1 MCVLYGNAKPETI
14 IERGDTM
21 KHACFL
27 FLAFLFFSCS
37 VTKEEAIKALQDGD
51 VGTVKKYLITAR
63 SPDEAVN
70 QLGYN
75 FLHLAILGKNR
86 AMAETILSGGI
97 GIESATKAGFTPLM
111 LALQNKDPEMT
122 RFLLES
128 GADPNAVNNKDRRKT
143 ALHYAAI
150 NGPVENVKMLVDK
163 GAKVDALDGIRA
175 NAVNWAA
182 WIGPFDC
189 VKFLVEAGSDLHI
202 VDTNGD
208 TPLSSSK
215 SNPDKRIYEYLRSA
229 DASR

>member
-1 MCVLYGNAKPETI
+1 
-14 IERGDTM
+14 M
-21 KHACFL
+21 KQAFFL
-27 FLAFLFFSCS
+27 FLALLFVSCS
-37 VTKEEAIKALQDGD
+37 VTKEQAIKALQNGD
-51 VGTVKKYLITAR
+51 VGTVKKYLLAAR
-63 SPDEAVN
+63 APDEAVD

-75 FLHLAILGKNR
+75 FLHLAIMGRNR
-86 AMAETILSGGI
+86 DMAGAILSSGI

-128 GADPNAVNNKDRRKT
+128 GADPNAVNKMDRRKT

-163 GAKVDALDGIRA
+163 GAAVNALDGIRA

-182 WIGPFDC
+182 YVGPFDC

-215 SNPDKRIYEYLRSA
+215 SNPDKRIYEYLLA
-229 DASR
+229 ANASR